1 MGKEVDSSWDK
12 EIEMMDKS
20 YHLENKK
27 FVLSISYGN
36 YQKFVGG
43 TDKVI
48 IAQKNALKKEG
59 VSYVYLYPRV
69 SRFYHFWEII
79 IDDEFL
85 GIIDTNSFLQLII
98 KFIEEDQCIL
108 QGMYIHHLLKANLN
122 DIRLIFNKI
131 QMSII
136 LYIHDY
142 YMICENYFLLKNGK
156 QYCGAGK
163 VCSEKCKV
171 NGTCSSFQKA
181 IPRSKEIEQFLKYY
195 KERITCIAPSAF
207 AGNLFQSTYSF
218 LSNQI
223 QIVPHLILHGEFQKE
238 ESDIQNDRP
247 VRIAYLGQQ
256 ISMKGWEVYK
266 QFVERTQDSQEY
278 EYHYFGTGKEAM
290 SGVHYHEVSF
300 QKKGSNAMVDAL
312 RKHQIDAV
320 FLYSIWPETYSF
332 TYYESMAANCY
343 VITNKNSGNIADQVL
358 KNRNGTVYE
367 NDTEIM
373 NDSIK
378 EKIGI
383 WKKSGNLG
391 PEWMEENNKNL
402 FTDKNVAVVMQEYVI
417 KPKRLVQVAINIL
430 QISIDIKRRLFRMK
444 RKLRG

>member
-1 MGKEVDSSWDK
+1 MNQSN
-12 EIEMMDKS
+12 
-20 YHLENKK
+20 HLKNKK

-36 YQKFVGG
+36 YQKNVGG

-48 IAQKNALKKEG
+48 IAQKNALSKQG
-59 VSYVYLYPRV
+59 ISYVYIYPRV

-85 GIIDTNSFLQLII
+85 GIIDTNSFIQLII
-98 KFIEEDQCIL
+98 KFIEEDQSIL

-122 DIRLIFNKI
+122 DIRLILNKI
-131 QMSII
+131 HMSVIV
-136 LYIHDY
+136 YIHDY

-156 QYCGAGK
+156 EYCGAGR
-163 VCSEKCKV
+163 VCSQKCAK

-181 IPRSKEIEQFLKYY
+181 LPRAKEIEQFLKDY
-195 KERITCIAPSAF
+195 KERITCIAPSDF
-207 AGNLFQSTYSF
+207 TGYLFQSTYSF

-223 QIVPHLILHGEFQKE
+223 QIVPHLVLHGEYQRE
-238 ESDIQNDRP
+238 ESDIQSDRP
-247 VRIAYLGQQ
+247 IRIAYLGQQ

-266 QFVERTQDSQEY
+266 RFVERTQDSQEY

-312 RKHQIDAV
+312 RKHQIDVV

-343 VITNKNSGNIADQVL
+343 VITNKNSGNIADQVQ
-358 KNRNGTVYE
+358 KNRNGIMYE
-367 NDTEIM
+367 HETDLM
-373 NDSIK
+373 NKSIK
-378 EKIGI
+378 EIVGV
-383 WKKSGNLG
+383 WKKNIKSG
-391 PEWMEENNKNL
+391 PEWMEENNNNL
-402 FTDKNVAVVMQEYVI
+402 FKVEERAVIMYNYVI
-417 KPKRLVQVAINIL
+417 KSQKITRVMINML
-430 QISIDIKRRLFRMK
+430 QLSIDIKRRIY
-444 RKLRG
+444 RK